1 MFIVLSFSPLSLSL
15 LFLFSSSES
24 DYNTEFDCFL
34 RGKDSLRMDSTAH
47 EMKGLTRDQVLS
59 MHHLSK
65 QLRAFEN
72 LPYHVSGNDVSEMIV
87 LIGAMNNTL
96 KIVFVCYYCEL

>member
-1 MFIVLSFSPLSLSL
+1 
-15 LFLFSSSES
+15 
-24 DYNTEFDCFL
+24 
-34 RGKDSLRMDSTAH
+34 MDSTAH

-72 LPYHVSGNDVSEMIV
+72 LPYHVSGNDMSEMIV

>member
-1 MFIVLSFSPLSLSL
+1 
-15 LFLFSSSES
+15 
-24 DYNTEFDCFL
+24 
-34 RGKDSLRMDSTAH
+34 MDSTAH

-72 LPYHVSGNDVSEMIV
+72 LPYNVSGNDVSETIV
-87 LIGAMNNTL
+87 LIGAMKNTL
-96 KIVFVCYYCEL
+96 KIVFFCYYCEL